1 MFSETAEF
9 DNLLKSHEG
18 VFVTNVMHKAIVE
31 VNEEGTEVPAATGVV
46 LRVVLS
52 FTSLPQFHADHPFLY
67 FIWNRRNIMFAGAFV
82 NAPTD

>member
-1 MFSETAEF
+1 MFNNTAEF

-31 VNEEGTEVPAATGVV
+31 VNEEGTEAAAATGVV
-46 LRVVLS
+46 LTVVLS
-52 FTSLPQFHADHPFLY
+52 FSTLPHFHADHPFLY
-67 FIWNRRNIMFAGAFV
+67 FIWNRRNILLAGAFV